1 MRSHSSPTEIQ
12 TAIISNQIQKQ
23 MKKLIPLTQSG
34 ICLMIM
40 TVLLASGSIANA
52 QNAVKNIVL
61 VHGAFADGSG
71 WEGVYKILTKKG
83 YKVSIVGNP
92 NTGFE
97 DDVAATK
104 RVIDHQ
110 DGPVILVGHSYGGA
124 IITEA
129 GNDPKVVGLVYVS
142 AFAPDANETLLQL
155 VKSVPPSS
163 TSGVLP
169 PDANGYLWY
178 DLTKFH
184 ASFCADLSAEQ
195 ASFMADSQIPLAA
208 SVFGS
213 SIKEPAW
220 KTKLSWYIVATEDR
234 EISPEAERF
243 MAKRAGATVTEIKGS
258 HVVFISQPKAVSAV
272 IEAAAQGALK

>member
-1 MRSHSSPTEIQ
+1 
-12 TAIISNQIQKQ
+12 
-23 MKKLIPLTQSG
+23 MKKLIHLTKTG
-34 ICLMIM
+34 ICLVFMA
-40 TVLLASGSIANA
+40 VLLASGSVANA
-52 QNAVKNIVL
+52 QKTVKNIVL

-92 NTGFE
+92 NTGLE

-104 RVIDHQ
+104 RVIDRQ

-129 GNDPKVVGLVYVS
+129 GNDPKVAGLVYVS

-155 VKSVPPSS
+155 LKAGPPA
-163 TSGVLP
+163 TNSGILP
-169 PDANGYLWY
+169 PDANGYVWY
-178 DLTKFH
+178 DLAKYH
-184 ASFCADLSAEQ
+184 SGFCADLSDELA
-195 ASFMADSQIPLAA
+195 AFMADSQIPVAA

-220 KTKLSWYIVATEDR
+220 KTKPSWYIVATEDQT
-234 EISPEAERF
+234 IPPDGERF
-243 MAKRAGATVTEIKGS
+243 MAKRAGATITEIKGS

-272 IEAAAQGALK
+272 IEAAALGAIK

>member
-1 MRSHSSPTEIQ
+1 
-12 TAIISNQIQKQ
+12 
-23 MKKLIPLTQSG
+23 MKMLIHLTTSG
-34 ICLMIM
+34 ICLVAM
-40 TVLLASGSIANA
+40 TALLASGNPANA
-52 QNAVKNIVL
+52 QKTVKNIVL

-71 WEGVYKILTKKG
+71 WEGVYTILTKKG
-83 YKVSIVGNP
+83 YKVSVVSNP
-92 NTGFE
+92 LTGFA
-97 DDVAATK
+97 DDVAATR

-124 IITEA
+124 VITEV
-129 GNDPKVVGLVYVS
+129 GNDPKVAGLVYIS

-155 VKSVPPSS
+155 AQSGLIAP
-163 TSGVLP
+163 TSGGLP

-178 DLTKFH
+178 DRNKFH
-184 ASFCADLSAEQ
+184 ASFCADLSDEQ
-195 ASFMADSQIPLAA
+195 ASFMADSQVPLSA

-220 KTKLSWYIVATEDR
+220 KTKPSWYVVATEDH
-234 EISPEAERF
+234 ELSPDKERF

-272 IEAAAQGALK
+272 IEAAAQGAIK